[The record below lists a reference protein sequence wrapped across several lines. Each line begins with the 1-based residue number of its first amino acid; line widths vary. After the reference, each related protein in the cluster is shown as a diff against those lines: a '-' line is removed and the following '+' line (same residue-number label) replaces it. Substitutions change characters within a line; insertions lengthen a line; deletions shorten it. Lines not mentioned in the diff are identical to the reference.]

1 MRPTAADYP
10 EYFERYVSL
19 VYENDIVAL
28 LNAQA
33 SSVHGALSGL
43 SDSRAAFRYAPDKW
57 TVRELLGHLVD
68 CERVF
73 GYRALAIARGE
84 TFPLPSFDEDTY
96 AALAAHD
103 QVPIDELA
111 EEFATLRRSHVLML
125 KHLDEAG
132 RTRRGTMSGGTAT
145 PLALS
150 FIMAGHVR
158 HHARIC
164 TERYGV
170 ALRA

>member
-1 MRPTAADYP
+1 MRPNPGDYP

-19 VYENDIVAL
+19 VYEHDVLAL

-43 SDSRAAFRYAPDKW
+43 SEARAAHRYADDKW
-57 TVRELLGHLVD
+57 SVPELLGHITD
-68 CERVF
+68 TERVF

-84 TFPLPSFDEDTY
+84 TVSLPSFDENGY
-96 AALAAHD
+96 AQHAGHD
-103 QVPIDELA
+103 RLPIDELA

-132 RTRRGTMSGGTAT
+132 LNRRGIVNGQPMT
-145 PLALS
+145 PRALG

-164 TERYGV
+164 SERYGI